1 VSASAL
7 IGIAAAARLTGLSA
21 HALRAWERRYGFP
34 APKRAVS
41 GERLYPAEQLDKL
54 ALLRSL
60 ADRGHRPAK
69 IARLSVAEL
78 ERILADPA
86 PEPLRAAGAFDPE
99 PYFQGLASASHGELR
114 RRLHAGLVRQ
124 GLGRFVVDTLV
135 PLARRVGEWQETG
148 RIETVQ
154 EHLFRDQVER
164 LLREAMAPLDADRP
178 TKIMLTTF
186 PSERHGL
193 GLLMAEALLRLEG
206 ASCIPVGLETPTA
219 QIVRFAA
226 QSRADIVA
234 LSFSAAYADPNGHRL
249 LSGLR
254 DELPAR
260 VALWAGGE
268 GARKI
273 VRALP
278 GVSVFRDL
286 DDMVVAFRRQY
297 AAV

>member
-1 VSASAL
+1 MAS
-7 IGIAAAARLTGLSA
+7 IGIAAAARQTGLSA
-21 HALRAWERRYGFP
+21 HTLRAWERRYGFP
-34 APKRAVS
+34 APRRAAS
-41 GERLYPAEQLDKL
+41 GERLYSAEQVARL

-60 ADRGHRPAK
+60 VERGHRPAQ
-69 IARLSVAEL
+69 IARLSMAEL

-86 PEPLRAAGAFDPE
+86 HAPARGAGAFDPE
-99 PYFQGLASASHGELR
+99 PYFQALAGASIGELH

-124 GLGRFVVDTLV
+124 GLGQFVVDALV
-135 PLARRVGEWQETG
+135 PLVRYVGNWWETG
-148 RIETVQ
+148 RIDAVQ
-154 EHLFRDQVER
+154 EHLFSDQVER
-164 LLREAMAPLDADRP
+164 LLREAMAPLDADHP
-178 TKIMLTTF
+178 TKIILTTL

-193 GLLMAEALLRLEG
+193 GLLMTEALLRLEG
-206 ASCIPVGLETPTA
+206 ASCIPIGLETPTA
-219 QIVRFAA
+219 QIARFVA

-249 LSGLR
+249 LSWLR

-273 VRALP
+273 VRSLP

-286 DDMVVAFRRQY
+286 DDMVVAFRQHD